1 MKKVIAIFAIVA
13 LAACGGASTE
23 ATNAP
28 VDTTNALVDT
38 TVKNSGGGVEGE
50 LSTDGKAQAPVAE
63 EVK

>member
-38 TVKNSGGGVEGE
+38 AAKGGGVEGPI
-50 LSTDGKAQAPVAE
+50 STDGKAEAPARE
-63 EVK
+63 EIK